1 MTWLWTKHRGEKY
14 LRDPRLSRHAGGV
27 NTKDTSG
34 MDERRTV
41 KVSKYL
47 SKHLRHQPERIGLT
61 LDEAGW
67 VEIDTL
73 IAAAAAH
80 GFRFTREELD
90 HVVAANDK
98 KRFAI
103 EGTRIRASQGHSI
116 EVDLGL
122 PPATPPPYLYH
133 GTVARS
139 LDAIRAEGLR
149 TMNRQDVHLS
159 ADRETATRVG
169 ARRGRPVVLSVDA
182 AAMHR
187 DGHVF
192 HVSANGVW
200 LTKSVPPRYLRFPAA
215 H

>member
-1 MTWLWTKHRGEKY
+1 
-14 LRDPRLSRHAGGV
+14 
-27 NTKDTSG
+27 

-73 IAAAAAH
+73 IAAATAH
-80 GFRFTREELD
+80 GFRFTRDELD
-90 HVVAANDK
+90 HVVTTNDK
-98 KRFAI
+98 RRFAV
-103 EGTRIRASQGHSI
+103 EGTRIRASQGHSVD
-116 EVDLGL
+116 VDLGL
-122 PPATPPPYLYH
+122 APGTPPAHLYH

-149 TMNRQDVHLS
+149 PMNRHAVHLS
-159 ADRETATRVG
+159 PDRETATRVG
-169 ARRGRPVVLSVDA
+169 ARRGQPVVLGVDA
-182 AAMHR
+182 SAMHA

-200 LTKSVPPRYLRFPAA
+200 LTQAVPPRYLCFPGP

>member
-1 MTWLWTKHRGEKY
+1 MKE
-14 LRDPRLSRHAGGV
+14 
-27 NTKDTSG
+27 

-47 SKHLRHQPERIGLT
+47 SKHLRHQPDRIGLA

-73 IAAAAAH
+73 ITAATAH
-80 GFRFTREELD
+80 GFRFTRDELD

-103 EGTRIRASQGHSI
+103 DGTRIRASQGHSV
-116 EVDLGL
+116 EVDLRL

-133 GTVARS
+133 GTVDRF

-149 TMNRQDVHLS
+149 PMNRHAVHLS

-169 ARRGRPVVLSVDA
+169 ARRGRPVVLPVDS

-187 DGHVF
+187 DGHLF

-200 LTKSVPPRYLRFPAA
+200 LTETVPPSYLRFSGP

>member
-1 MTWLWTKHRGEKY
+1 
-14 LRDPRLSRHAGGV
+14 
-27 NTKDTSG
+27 

-73 IAAAAAH
+73 IAACAAH
-80 GFRFTREELD
+80 GFRFNREELD
-90 HVVAANDK
+90 HVVATNDK
-98 KRFAI
+98 RRFAI

-122 PPATPPPYLYH
+122 PPATPPPYLFH
-133 GTVARS
+133 GTVARN

-149 TMNRQDVHLS
+149 PMNRHAVHLS

-169 ARRGRPVVLSVDA
+169 ARRGRPIVLSVDA
-182 AAMHR
+182 GAMR
-187 DGHVF
+187 QDGHVF
-192 HVSANGVW
+192 RISENGVW
-200 LTKSVPPRYLRFPAA
+200 LTEAVPVRYLRFPAP

>member
-1 MTWLWTKHRGEKY
+1 
-14 LRDPRLSRHAGGV
+14 
-27 NTKDTSG
+27 

-47 SKHLRHQPERIGLT
+47 SKHLRHQPERIGLE

-67 VEIDTL
+67 VEIDVL

-80 GFRFTREELD
+80 NFRFTREELD

-116 EVDLGL
+116 DVDLGL

-133 GTVARS
+133 GTVDRY

-149 TMNRQDVHLS
+149 PMNRHDVHLS
-159 ADRETATRVG
+159 PDRETATRVG
-169 ARRGRPVVLSVDA
+169 ARRGRPVVLSVDTG
-182 AAMHR
+182 AMHR

-200 LTKSVPPRYLRFPAA
+200 LTKAVPPEYLRFPES

>member
-1 MTWLWTKHRGEKY
+1 
-14 LRDPRLSRHAGGV
+14 
-27 NTKDTSG
+27 
-34 MDERRTV
+34 MDDRRTV

-80 GFRFTREELD
+80 GFRFTRHELD
-90 HVVAANDK
+90 HVVATNDK
-98 KRFAI
+98 RRFAV
-103 EGTRIRASQGHSI
+103 EGGRIRASQGHS
-116 EVDLGL
+116 VDVELGL
-122 PPATPPPYLYH
+122 PAADPPPYLYH
-133 GTVARS
+133 GTVARV
-139 LDAIRAEGLR
+139 LDAIRTEGLR
-149 TMNRQDVHLS
+149 PMNRHDVHLS
-159 ADRETATRVG
+159 PDRETATRVG

-200 LTKSVPPRYLRFPAA
+200 LTKAVPPRYLRFPGT

>member
-1 MTWLWTKHRGEKY
+1 MQEEHNNDRRG
-14 LRDPRLSRHAGGV
+14 DAP
-27 NTKDTSG
+27 D
-34 MDERRTV
+34 DRRTV

-67 VEIDTL
+67 TEIDTL

-80 GFRFTREELD
+80 GFRFTRAELD
-90 HVVAANDK
+90 HVVATNDK
-98 KRFAI
+98 QRFAV

-116 EVDLGL
+116 DVDLGL
-122 PPATPPPYLYH
+122 PSATPPPYLYH
-133 GTVARS
+133 GTVARY
-139 LDAIRAEGLR
+139 LEAIRTEGLR
-149 TMNRQDVHLS
+149 PMNRHDVHLS
-159 ADRETATRVG
+159 ADRATATRVG

-187 DGHVF
+187 DGRVF

-200 LTKSVPPRYLRFPAA
+200 LTKSVPSRYLRFPAP